1 MKSYS
6 LCSIR
11 HVESFDNFIK
21 YNSQKMLDN
30 WEGFKPYCE
39 SKKNFSIPQ
48 GDEAYYSKASQR
60 FY

>member
-1 MKSYS
+1 MLKV
-6 LCSIR
+6 LATL
-11 HVESFDNFIK
+11 IK
-21 YNSQKMLDN
+21 YFFQKILAN

-39 SKKNFSIPQ
+39 SKKNFPISQ